1 MERITRMILIFFF
14 ISTSLWADQLEISI
28 DQNSVRLPYWP
39 AQKLHYGAVM
49 IVHGGDQPQWSEL
62 LAQCAKQ
69 LAANG
74 WSVVL
79 LNCNSDNSVPW
90 IKQLP
95 EVISSLRQNKNKRI
109 IMIHYGEQL
118 NQSLDYFS
126 KPQSKMIN
134 GLVLIS
140 AYGESSTKDKSL
152 SFRFPIFDV
161 AGQFD
166 YENVLTQMHHR
177 KKEFKDRP
185 YLAVE
190 MPGADHDY
198 EYNQRLLV
206 SFVHG
211 WMTKLPETQTQPRP
225 ILESYIEPVYSS
237 QSQIVSITHSDW
249 TGFIDNPV
257 EP

>member
-1 MERITRMILIFFF
+1 MTRMILLFFF
-14 ISTSLWADQLEISI
+14 ITTSVWADQFEIKI
-28 DQNSVRLPYWP
+28 DQQSLELPYWP
-39 AQKLHYGAVM
+39 AQANQYGAVL
-49 IVHGGDQPQWSEL
+49 IVRGGDQPQWSDL

-69 LAANG
+69 LSAIG

-79 LNCNSDNSVPW
+79 LNCSPSNTVPW

-95 EVISSLRQNKNKRI
+95 EVISSLRQDKNKRI

-118 NQSLDYFS
+118 NLSLDYFS
-126 KPQSKMIN
+126 KPQAKMIN

-140 AYGESSTKDKSL
+140 AYGDDSIKEKAPSL
-152 SFRFPIFDV
+152 RFPIFDV

-166 YENVLTQMHHR
+166 YDFVLTQMNDR
-177 KKEFKDRP
+177 KKEYRERSYF
-185 YLAVE
+185 AVE

-198 EYNQRLLV
+198 DFSRRLLV

-211 WMTKLPETQTQPRP
+211 WMTKLPETQALPRSM
-225 ILESYIEPVYSS
+225 LESYIEPVYSS
-237 QSQIVSITHSDW
+237 QSQVVSIEQSDW